1 MDQRN
6 IDDTKILAF
15 FFAIFEESF
24 RICYRTVIGVAAV
37 VTSSI
42 VVVIAIV
49 ISSSIIIRIPVVTI
63 SVAGIRNCS
72 FFGQAINKSQG
83 CLQRCV
89 ARMGCHRSTRSIRSR
104 SGGGHGCYC

>member
-24 RICYRTVIGVAAV
+24 RISYRTVIGVAAV

-42 VVVIAIV
+42 VVVIAISSS
-49 ISSSIIIRIPVVTI
+49 ISSSIIIIRIPDVTI

-83 CLQRCV
+83 CLQRFV
-89 ARMGCHRSTRSIRSR
+89 ARMGCHRSTRNI
-104 SGGGHGCYC
+104 GGPC